1 MAVKRMRVFAGPN
14 GSGKTTIF
22 KGILEEEKIQLGIYV
37 NADDLEKE
45 LNLKNSIN
53 FSDFNLSITEEQLT
67 VFFKES
73 SFSPIKRQEPDLW
86 KKLTI
91 TDNCFICK
99 AKIDSYLAA
108 DLAEFI
114 RQQLLLAGNSF
125 TYETV
130 MSYPGKID
138 FLQQAIQKGYKVYL
152 YYIATVDPEININRV
167 NVRVAQDGH
176 MVSPEIIRKRYYK
189 SLENLKNAV
198 MKTNRAYIFDNS
210 QVQAKLIAEITEG
223 SVVYLN
229 DVNDVPIWVDDYLLQ
244 KNKEVT

>member
-1 MAVKRMRVFAGPN
+1 MRVFAGPN